1 MKTIT
6 QIKSNAT
13 NTNYFTTSIYNNNNN
28 NNNNSR

>member
-13 NTNYFTTSIYNNNNN
+13 YTNYFTTFYIKYPTFKINYSI
-28 NNNNSR
+28 